1 MRRMPSPSA
10 GRVAQPASGA
20 LRLGRQAWRALHL
33 DSARSLALAER
44 ALALARARG
53 DAEGEAWARL
63 ARGFHRL
70 YFASPDE
77 AAADL
82 RAAQRGFAA
91 LGQRAGEILAATG
104 IARADWRSG
113 RVQQALERLL
123 PLRDE
128 GLALLRHEQ
137 RGVLLNAIAGCHSAQ
152 GRSDLAFAYMY
163 EALRD
168 AGPRRGHGFDA
179 VLHCNLSHELLQLGD
194 HDEALVQVERGLAR
208 CAGLANAKLLSVL
221 LINRVI
227 SLTETG
233 RAREAL
239 ASVQELAALPLG
251 GAGRGTRALHFET
264 LAIAAL
270 RAGETAL
277 GEQLLAQARD
287 RGHLAL
293 PDERVELAVAE
304 ALCAA
309 ARGEPRR
316 GLAALDAVAAL
327 VAAHDAPTAG
337 DAAAGDA
344 AVDDDLASL
353 RVRCLHAQVASELHE
368 ALGDSA
374 AALAAVRRWQ
384 RLQAERARHASRA
397 RYQAAALQTE
407 LLNLQHALE
416 EQQARR
422 RATERARAALAAAN
436 EALSR
441 KVAEVEALQA
451 ALREQATHDALT
463 GLANRRHLNDMLP
476 RLLAMALRDRQPLAV
491 VLIDLD
497 RFKAINDQH
506 GHGAGDHLLAAFGR
520 LLREH
525 LRGSDLAFRYG
536 GEEFCLLLP
545 YTPAAD
551 AAHKVERLL
560 QRWHD
565 QVFALDGLTLRA
577 QSFSAGVTDT
587 LQAAASPDALLSSAD
602 ARLLAAKRGGRH
614 RVVAGAPAARRA

>member
-1 MRRMPSPSA
+1 MSSP
-10 GRVAQPASGA
+10 PADRDVKPTSGA
-20 LRLGRQAWRALHL
+20 VRLGRQAWRALHL

-44 ALALARARG
+44 ALALAHARG
-53 DAEGEAWARL
+53 DSEGEAWARL

-77 AAADL
+77 AADDL
-82 RAAQRGFAA
+82 RGASAGFAA
-91 LGQRAGEILAATG
+91 LGDRAGEILARAG

-113 RVQQALERLL
+113 RVQQALQQLL

-137 RGVLLNAIAGCHSAQ
+137 RGVLLNAIAGCYSAQ
-152 GRSDLAFAYMY
+152 GRSDLAFAYMF

-194 HDEALVQVERGLAR
+194 HDEALAQVERGLAR
-208 CAGLANAKLLSVL
+208 CAGLANTKLLSVL
-221 LINRVI
+221 LINRVL

-239 ASVQELAALPLG
+239 DSVHALAAQPLG
-251 GAGRGTRALHFET
+251 SGGRGTRALHFET

-277 GEQLLAQARD
+277 GAQLLAQARD
-287 RGHLAL
+287 SGHLAL

-304 ALCAA
+304 ALAA
-309 ARGEPRR
+309 AAQGDARR

-327 VAAHDAPTAG
+327 VAGHEAEDA
-337 DAAAGDA
+337 DRAAAA
-344 AVDDDLASL
+344 DDRASL

-374 AALAAVRRWQ
+374 AALQAVRRWQ
-384 RLQAERARHASRA
+384 RLNAERAGHASRA
-397 RYQAAALQTE
+397 RYQAAVLQTE
-407 LLNLQHALE
+407 LLTLQHALA

-422 RATERARAALAAAN
+422 RATERARAALAEAN

-476 RLLAMALRDRQPLAV
+476 RLLAMALREREPLAV
-491 VLIDLD
+491 VLVDLD
-497 RFKAINDQH
+497 RFKAVNDQH
-506 GHGAGDHLLAAFGR
+506 GHGAGDLLLAAFGR
-520 LLREH
+520 LLREQ

-545 YTPAAD
+545 NTPADD
-551 AAHKVERLL
+551 AAHKLRELL
-560 QRWHD
+560 QRWHE
-565 QVFALDGLTLRA
+565 QVFVLEGTTLRA
-577 QSFSAGVTDT
+577 QGFSAGVTDT
-587 LQAAASPDALLSSAD
+587 LQSAPSPDALLSGAD
-602 ARLLAAKRGGRH
+602 ARLLAAKRAGRH
-614 RVVAGAPAARRA
+614 RVVAGPPAAQRA

>member
-1 MRRMPSPSA
+1 MRRMPLPTA
-10 GRVAQPASGA
+10 GRVAKPASGA
-20 LRLGRQAWRALHL
+20 LRLGRQAWRALHQ

-44 ALALARARG
+44 ALALALARG
-53 DAEGEAWARL
+53 DDEGAAWARL

-70 YFASPDE
+70 YFAAPAE
-77 AAADL
+77 AAEDL
-82 RAAQRGFAA
+82 CAAASGFAA
-91 LGQRAGEILAATG
+91 LGQRAGEILARAG

-113 RVQQALERLL
+113 RVQQALAQLL

-194 HDEALVQVERGLAR
+194 HDEALAQVERGLAR
-208 CAGLANAKLLSVL
+208 CAGLANARLLSVL

-233 RAREAL
+233 RAHQAL
-239 ASVQELAALPLG
+239 DSVRTLVALPLG
-251 GAGRGTRALHFET
+251 AAGRGTHALHFET

-270 RAGETAL
+270 RAGDAAL
-277 GEQLLAQARD
+277 GAQLLAQARE
-287 RGHLAL
+287 RAPLAL
-293 PDERVELAVAE
+293 PDEQVELAVAE
-304 ALCAA
+304 ALAA
-309 ARGEPRR
+309 AAQGDARR
-316 GLAALDAVAAL
+316 ALAALEAVAAQ
-327 VAAHDAPTAG
+327 VAPDEPAA
-337 DAAAGDA
+337 DAAADA
-344 AVDDDLASL
+344 AADDRLASL

-368 ALGDSA
+368 ALGDGT

-384 RLQAERARHASRA
+384 RLNAERARHASRA

-476 RLLAMALRDRQPLAV
+476 RLLAMALRERQPLAV

-497 RFKAINDQH
+497 HFKAVNDTH
-506 GHGAGDHLLAAFGR
+506 GHGAGDALLAAFGR
-520 LLREH
+520 LLREQ

-545 YTPAAD
+545 HTAAEA
-551 AAHKVERLL
+551 AAHKVQALL
-560 QRWHD
+560 QRWHA
-565 QVFALDGLTLRA
+565 QVFELDGTTLRA
-577 QSFSAGVTDT
+577 QGFSAGVTDT
-587 LQAAASPDALLSSAD
+587 RQTAASPDALLRTAD
-602 ARLLAAKRGGRH
+602 ARLLAAKRAGRH
-614 RVVAGAPAARRA
+614 RVVAGEPAARRA